1 MKKFLSIVMVLM
13 MVFAFSASAFAVD
26 YSDVDSLAQEVQD
39 SIAKVSALAIF
50 EGDGDNTFRPNDTIT
65 RAEFAK
71 VACVAAGL
79 GTSGDA
85 LKNTASQFTD
95 VQPGEWWTG
104 WINLAVAQGY
114 MKGDPNGTFRPKD
127 PITMAEVTTVLL
139 RMLGYT
145 DNLPG
150 LWPVDYI
157 AQAGKLDLFDNVDFK
172 SDAPATR
179 AQVAV
184 LLDNNL
190 DQNLVVWSKDK
201 DAFEDKDPVVT
212 LMGDSFR
219 GTTAENVRFDGASLV
234 YKTVDDKLVLDSA
247 SSIDSMVDAYKYTG
261 TNKDQLELVYATANG
276 APSKVA
282 DDYAISGGLTLADLA
297 GQEADIIY
305 DLKTDGSKN
314 EVKYIEVTSKVV
326 TTDSI
331 KEYSVTKNAD
341 DAEKNPGQITKGTV
355 RINNTKYNIAAG
367 AYIPKDMSDS
377 SMRIVIDEDDNVI
390 EAVFVADYLS
400 TPAQLVDKYNE
411 SSKRIEYKVGAST
424 KLSGKDYIFYKD
436 GVKAEITELD
446 ENDTVYV
453 FENAC
458 NLDYVIYA
466 TAPVTGKVTSVDDT
480 TGNGSDKIYIDGTKY
495 SVPTAGFTYSKDSED
510 YISGGGAQNVIE
522 DDMFGETAQYALG
535 RDNKVSVLVFNAEEK
550 ASNYSVITSISASS
564 QGRVTSITIYNAEGK
579 YVSYDL
585 DNSDGTVATFEVGG
599 DKDIKEGQLV
609 KLTINSDGMVDKIEK
624 AATAGATSFDVDK
637 TNKRVEIDGTWY
649 KVPSN
654 VAAYDIAFD
663 TDEDLNDYKFIDTVD
678 TVAYNDLLAKN
689 TFAGTELYYVVKDG
703 QVKALAAVDYEGTT
717 SSKFGVVKNNKYY
730 TGSDKMF
737 VFYGFGSDDFS
748 YKAGDAVAANKDL
761 ISYATSGST
770 LKNVA
775 VLFTPSATENGA
787 KYNFSSLDDIVN
799 VYVNNNQAI
808 SADASAT
815 DGGFDQYSEG
825 SEVLGISND
834 QIEVKVLKTAAE
846 GEEGT
851 EGYKPAVY
859 ESAFITLDA
868 DTEIYDFSAFTDSL
882 ASDTPEKLSADEL
895 TTGMDVIVVTS
906 DDNDKDGYESIA
918 MLVIVVNNR

>member
-65 RAEFAK
+65 RAEFTK

-95 VQPGEWWTG
+95 VQPGEWWAG

-201 DAFEDKDPVVT
+201 DAFEDKDPAVT

-219 GTTAENVRFDGASLV
+219 GTTAENVRFDGA
-234 YKTVDDKLVLDSA
+234 A
-247 SSIDSMVDAYKYTG
+247 QGAGAIDSMVDAYKYTG

-331 KEYSVTKNAD
+331 KEWAGTRKGGEGAD
-341 DAEKNPGQITKGTV
+341 KDAITGGTV

-466 TAPVTGKVTSVDDT
+466 TAPVTGKVTSVDDA

-775 VLFTPSATENGA
+775 VLFTPSANKTGDLDDEEQQKTLA
-787 KYNFSSLDDIVN
+787 SYDFSSLDSIVD
-799 VYVNNNQAI
+799 VYVNNA
-808 SADASAT
+808 AKVDAASAT
-815 DGGFDQYSEG
+815 DTEFDQYTDG

-834 QIEVKVLKTAAE
+834 QIEVKA
-846 GEEGT
+846 GDS
-851 EGYKPAVY
+851 
-859 ESAFITLDA
+859 SAFITLDA

-906 DDNDKDGYESIA
+906 DDDDKDGYESIA

>member
-184 LLDNNL
+184 LLDNDL

-466 TAPVTGKVTSVDDT
+466 TAPVTGKVTSVDDDAA
-480 TGNGSDKIYIDGTKY
+480 NKDDKIYIDGTKY
-495 SVPTAGFTYSKDSED
+495 SVPADGFTYSKDSED

-609 KLTINSDGMVDKIEK
+609 KLTINSDGMVDKIDK
-624 AATAGATSFDVDK
+624 ADVEVDSTTSWQIDK
-637 TNKRVEIDGTWY
+637 TNKRVKINDTWY

-689 TFAGTELYYVVKDG
+689 TFSGSALYAFTKDG
-703 QVKALAAVDYEGTT
+703 QVKALAAVDYKGTT

-748 YKAGDAVAANKDL
+748 YKAGNAVAANKDL

-770 LKNVA
+770 LENVE
-775 VLFTPSATENGA
+775 VLFTPSATNA
-787 KYNFSSLDDIVN
+787 AN
-799 VYVNNNQAI
+799 A
-808 SADASAT
+808 AT
-815 DGGFDQYSEG
+815 LNLKDLTVDGGKVWAFFGNAVAEESTSVDAQGFNQYTDG

-846 GEEGT
+846 GD
-851 EGYKPAVY
+851 KPAVY

-906 DDNDKDGYESIA
+906 NDKDKDGYESIA